1 MTFNE
6 KLQQFKDKIFNLT
19 TKTEITFLDREIDF
33 SNFNYHTFTELNS
46 NEIWRFLYQLE
57 DDKIYAVIPIL
68 SKNVTP
74 DEPFI
79 VLSRTFLIT
88 NNSNSRVIL

>member
-46 NEIWRFLYQLE
+46 NEI
-57 DDKIYAVIPIL
+57 
-68 SKNVTP
+68 
-74 DEPFI
+74 
-79 VLSRTFLIT
+79 
-88 NNSNSRVIL
+88 